1 MIPRGRLL
9 LYRKCYRIDFGA
21 TESIRRQLRGVQNGV
36 GRIYRSP
43 PGRIPDARSG
53 PKEAPRAPETVPN
66 GASEKG
72 KDDPEAEGLKKEG
85 AKSSKIGTIQKKA
98 FNVHGKHILKE

>member
-1 MIPRGRLL
+1 MGSRG
-9 LYRKCYRIDFGA
+9 
-21 TESIRRQLRGVQNGV
+21 
-36 GRIYRSP
+36 P

-53 PKEAPRAPETVPN
+53 AKEAQRAPERVPN

-85 AKSSKIGTIQKKA
+85 AKSSKIGVIQKRA
-98 FNVHGKHILKE
+98 LNVYGKHILKE

>member
-1 MIPRGRLL
+1 MGSRG
-9 LYRKCYRIDFGA
+9 
-21 TESIRRQLRGVQNGV
+21 
-36 GRIYRSP
+36 P

-53 PKEAPRAPETVPN
+53 PKEAQRRLETVPN

-85 AKSSKIGTIQKKA
+85 AKSSKIGVIQKRA
-98 FNVHGKHILKE
+98 LNVYGKHILKE

>member
-1 MIPRGRLL
+1 MSSRG
-9 LYRKCYRIDFGA
+9 
-21 TESIRRQLRGVQNGV
+21 
-36 GRIYRSP
+36 P

-53 PKEAPRAPETVPN
+53 SKEAQRGPERVPN

-85 AKSSKIGTIQKKA
+85 AKSSKVGTIQKLSLI
-98 FNVHGKHILKE
+98 HI

>member
-1 MIPRGRLL
+1 MGSRG
-9 LYRKCYRIDFGA
+9 
-21 TESIRRQLRGVQNGV
+21 
-36 GRIYRSP
+36 P

-53 PKEAPRAPETVPN
+53 PKGAQKWPETVPN

-85 AKSSKIGTIQKKA
+85 AKSSKIGVIKKKA
-98 FNVHGKHILKE
+98 FKRVREAHFKGVSLSLYEKVPPSVIRNTFLGSNGKSIVF